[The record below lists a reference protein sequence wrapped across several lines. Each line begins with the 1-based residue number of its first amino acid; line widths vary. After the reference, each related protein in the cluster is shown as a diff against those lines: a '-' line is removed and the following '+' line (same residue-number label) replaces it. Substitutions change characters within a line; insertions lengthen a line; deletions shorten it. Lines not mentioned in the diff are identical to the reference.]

1 MGAKRAK
8 RLAFQKLKEI
18 NLERLVS
25 GVQCFQEFIFDDLE
39 KKFKTGHRKSSF
51 FYSFLIL

>member
-25 GVQCFQEFIFDDLE
+25 GVQCFQEIIFDDLE
-39 KKFKTGHRKSSF
+39 KKN
-51 FYSFLIL
+51 

>member
-8 RLAFQKLKEI
+8 RLAFHKLKEI

-25 GVQCFQEFIFDDLE
+25 GVQCFQEFIFDDLG
-39 KKFKTGHRKSSF
+39 KILRIGHQKSSLF
-51 FYSFLIL
+51 HSF